1 VDAMRHQGDVGWR
14 VHEESIRLQ
23 QHLATVPLPV
33 EKPKDHRLLRSL
45 GALLLVM
52 VLVALALVL
61 LPPGTGA

>member
-1 VDAMRHQGDVGWR
+1 VDSMRHERDVGAR

-23 QHLATVPLPV
+23 QHLATIPMPV
-33 EKPKDHRLLRSL
+33 EEPKNHRLLRGL